1 MTLPFLK
8 VLMALAV
15 ASATPLPEAGLLFRK
30 PMGMVW
36 AKGGG
41 LEEMKMELVWTPKCP
56 QLRPHGTVWCPRPR
70 QECGGGGHGAT
81 HVSMKRLCH
90 KPAALYAVPGQQL
103 VRGHQPTSVLSLFFS
118 SLKDPHRLR
127 SLQLPLQSPREGG

>member
-1 MTLPFLK
+1 
-8 VLMALAV
+8 MALAV

-41 LEEMKMELVWTPKCP
+41 VGGNEN
-56 QLRPHGTVWCPRPR
+56 GTGVDTEVSSAPPSWDCVVPAAEAGVR
-70 QECGGGGHGAT
+70 GGGGHGAT

-103 VRGHQPTSVLSLFFS
+103 VRGHQLTSVLSLFFS

>member
-1 MTLPFLK
+1 
-8 VLMALAV
+8 MALSV
-15 ASATPLPEAGLLFRK
+15 ASVTPLPEAGLLFRK

-36 AKGGG
+36 AKGGTVG
-41 LEEMKMELVWTPKCP
+41 GNGN
-56 QLRPHGTVWCPRPR
+56 GTGVNTEVSSAPPSWDCVVPAAEAGV
-70 QECGGGGHGAT
+70 QEGGGGAT

-118 SLKDPHRLR
+118 SLKDPHQLR
-127 SLQLPLQSPREGG
+127 SLQLPL